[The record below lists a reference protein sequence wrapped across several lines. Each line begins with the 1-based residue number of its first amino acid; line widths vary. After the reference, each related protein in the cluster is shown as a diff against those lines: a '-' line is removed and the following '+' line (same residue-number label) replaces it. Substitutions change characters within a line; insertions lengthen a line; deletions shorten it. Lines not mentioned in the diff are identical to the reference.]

1 MDTAKIL
8 KNSNEQTLVLP
19 EEYQFS
25 GDEVYLKK
33 IGNVLILIP
42 TDNPWQSLFE
52 SLTLFSE
59 DYMESRE
66 QPPLEIREEF

>member
-1 MDTAKIL
+1 MDTAKLL

-42 TDNPWQSLFE
+42 KDNPWQSLFE
-52 SLTLFSE
+52 SLNLFSE
-59 DYMESRE
+59 DFMESRE
-66 QPPLEIREEF
+66 QPALEIREEF

>member
-1 MDTAKIL
+1 MDTAKLL

-33 IGNVLILIP
+33 MGNVLILIP
-42 TDNPWQSLFE
+42 KDNPWQSLFE
-52 SLTLFSE
+52 SLNLFSE
-59 DYMESRE
+59 DFKESRE
-66 QPPLEIREEF
+66 QPDLEIREEF

>member
-1 MDTAKIL
+1 MDTAKLL

-42 TDNPWQSLFE
+42 KDNPWQSLFE
-52 SLTLFSE
+52 SSNLFSE
-59 DYMESRE
+59 DFMESRE
-66 QPPLEIREEF
+66 QPALEIREEF

>member
-1 MDTAKIL
+1 MDTAKLL

-33 IGNVLILIP
+33 VGNVLILIP
-42 TDNPWQSLFE
+42 KDHPWQSLVE
-52 SLTLFSE
+52 SLNLFSE
-59 DYMESRE
+59 DFMESRE

>member
-1 MDTAKIL
+1 MDTAKLL

-42 TDNPWQSLFE
+42 KDNPWQSLFE
-52 SLTLFSE
+52 SLILFSE
-59 DYMESRE
+59 DVLESRE
-66 QPPLEIREEF
+66 QPALEIREEF

>member
-1 MDTAKIL
+1 MDTAKLL

-42 TDNPWQSLFE
+42 KDNPWQSLFE
-52 SLTLFSE
+52 SLNLFSE
-59 DYMESRE
+59 DFMKSRE
-66 QPPLEIREEF
+66 QPDLEIREEF

>member
-1 MDTAKIL
+1 MDTAKLL

-33 IGNVLILIP
+33 MGNVLILIP
-42 TDNPWQSLFE
+42 KDNPWQSLFE
-52 SLTLFSE
+52 SLNLFSE
-59 DYMESRE
+59 DFMESRE
-66 QPPLEIREEF
+66 QPALEIREEF

>member
-1 MDTAKIL
+1 MDTAKLL

-33 IGNVLILIP
+33 MGNVLILIP
-42 TDNPWQSLFE
+42 KDNPWQSLFE
-52 SLTLFSE
+52 SLNLFSE
-59 DYMESRE
+59 DFMESRE
-66 QPPLEIREEF
+66 QPDLEIREEF

>member
-1 MDTAKIL
+1 MDTAKLL

-42 TDNPWQSLFE
+42 KDNPWQSLFE
-52 SLTLFSE
+52 SLNLFSE
-59 DYMESRE
+59 DFMESRE
-66 QPPLEIREEF
+66 QPAIEIREEF